1 MRILLVDDDDR
12 FADALTVALRRQGF
26 EVCRA
31 ATGAAALAAPPAD
44 LVLLD
49 LGLPDLDGIEV
60 CRRLR
65 AGGDVAIIAVT
76 ARGEERDRV
85 LGLRTGADDYLVKP
99 FGIAELAA
107 RIDAVIRRVRPAAR
121 PVVVAAGGLRVDTA
135 RHQVTAADG
144 SPVALTRKEFEL
156 LAALARQ
163 PGLVVTRERL
173 LIEVWNGVW
182 PGARRTLDVHIAT
195 LRAKLGDPALIRTVH
210 GVGYRLAVEDEP
222 APRAAAA
229 PAGGAATD
237 P

>member
-26 EVCRA
+26 EVRRA

-49 LGLPDLDGIEV
+49 LGLPDVDGIEV

-107 RIDAVIRRVRPAAR
+107 RID
-121 PVVVAAGGLRVDTA
+121 
-135 RHQVTAADG
+135 
-144 SPVALTRKEFEL
+144 
-156 LAALARQ
+156 
-163 PGLVVTRERL
+163 
-173 LIEVWNGVW
+173 
-182 PGARRTLDVHIAT
+182 
-195 LRAKLGDPALIRTVH
+195 
-210 GVGYRLAVEDEP
+210 
-222 APRAAAA
+222 
-229 PAGGAATD
+229 
-237 P
+237 